1 MVDND
6 FQFQVIDVLA
16 NNLQSIEA
24 YKVELRHYKQLK
36 KEFKTPLKNLTKTQ
50 GKILIKMIEKELDT
64 PFYTLMKDMKG
75 GWTAGYWN
83 QMGKFFNYDLKEG
96 YHEGDDP
103 ILDVVINDF
112 DISYKKY

>member
-1 MVDND
+1 
-6 FQFQVIDVLA
+6 
-16 NNLQSIEA
+16 
-24 YKVELRHYKQLK
+24 
-36 KEFKTPLKNLTKTQ
+36 
-50 GKILIKMIEKELDT
+50 
-64 PFYTLMKDMKG
+64 LMKDMKG